1 MKDSAAKY
9 EIIKSAADDVIK
21 EIGKLPAGLNEIA
34 LQKANAILQY
44 AAQRTQ
50 TTVEIEFDVKDKQSR
65 FTYSEVLSFIEL
77 FATKNTEVQFITSG
91 LVKTAPPDPTPG
103 APTPAPTTK
112 IFTSSFP
119 AKKIKVSE
127 YKLWLHQELQK
138 LSSASDTDEIE
149 LNN

>member
-21 EIGKLPAGLNEIA
+21 EIGKLPVGLNEIA
-34 LQKANAILQY
+34 FQKANAILQY

-77 FATKNTEVQFITSG
+77 FATKNTEVQFINSG
-91 LVKTAPPDPTPG
+91 LVKTAPPAPTPG

-112 IFTSSFP
+112 TFTSSFP

-138 LSSASDTDEIE
+138 LSSASDNDEIE